1 MFTSGQLLPL
11 CLLVRGSFI
20 SPIAAVN
27 SDMRFGRDEP
37 EATEVRCSNG
47 MLRAIFSFD
56 LS

>member
-11 CLLVRGSFI
+11 CLLVRGSFM

-27 SDMRFGRDEP
+27 SDMQFGRDEP

-47 MLRAIFSFD
+47 TLRAIFSFD